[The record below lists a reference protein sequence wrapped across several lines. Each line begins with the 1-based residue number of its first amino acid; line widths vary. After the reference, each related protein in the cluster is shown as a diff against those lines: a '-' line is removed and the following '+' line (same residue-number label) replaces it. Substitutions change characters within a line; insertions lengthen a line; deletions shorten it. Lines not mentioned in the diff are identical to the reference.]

1 VARQKEPNTNRFFEV
16 VDYQPPSKG
25 TMKRWKG
32 KKQVAIFDDEGNR
45 LAMSVDSDSTGAP
58 LSDVWDISII
68 NPAAVERVGYPT
80 QKPEK
85 LIERLILHC
94 TKPEDLILDVFAGSG
109 TTAAVAEKLGRR
121 WIACDFGKHAIY
133 TIQKR
138 LCEIADS
145 KKLERKDKKKKV
157 KHGKPPKPFC
167 VVSVGAFDF
176 AKIMNLRQN
185 RDAYISFVL
194 GIFGITERDDGLA
207 VKFRVSNICAL
218 KDNNPVEVFPVW
230 EDAYL
235 HNVRVDGEY
244 LQDVVVQSGGGLKG
258 IYYLIAPENCVR
270 VGETELKNANGD
282 KVIFKIL
289 TFPYKVL
296 EEVSRNF
303 SIEEQPNTA
312 TNINKLIS
320 SVGFYF
326 NEEVTV
332 SVSKSKKGLRITGFD
347 TLILDSDGKRCK
359 GLDGLAMIMI
369 DTDYREE
376 NGFTVDTVIYAKDIK
391 DKEVGVTN
399 VSKNTAVIA
408 IDRHGNES
416 PITKVSGG

>member
-1 VARQKEPNTNRFFEV
+1 
-16 VDYQPPSKG
+16 
-25 TMKRWKG
+25 M
-32 KKQVAIFDDEGNR
+32 
-45 LAMSVDSDSTGAP
+45 
-58 LSDVWDISII
+58 
-68 NPAAVERVGYPT
+68 
-80 QKPEK
+80 
-85 LIERLILHC
+85 
-94 TKPEDLILDVFAGSG
+94 DVFAGSG